1 MKEETKHLLFPYIFC
16 AILFIFSLP
25 LAAEATFSGSQVCI
39 ECHTEQVKAWK
50 GSHHE
55 KAMQHANSSSVL
67 ADFNDQQIQ
76 HDEKKS
82 YFYTKGEEFWFRTE
96 DSNISKE
103 YKISYTFGFS
113 PLQQYMVEFPDGRV
127 QLIPFA
133 WDSRPSQEGGQRWFM
148 LYPETDSTDEFY
160 WLNTGQNWN
169 FMCADCH
176 STNLKKNYNKQNNTY
191 STEWSEISVGCE
203 ACHGPASEHIRLAKG
218 ELPPTEPHFGFQRDL
233 SKAVENWLYKEGHR
247 TLQPEK
253 ITRTD
258 QVQTCAQ
265 CHSRRIQL
273 NETKDHVTGAFG
285 DKYRLDLISSAN
297 YHTDGQVR
305 AENFVYGSFLQ
316 SKMAQK
322 GVTCTNCH
330 DPHSAKL
337 KIPETSV
344 CLQCHIPSEY
354 ASETHTFHE
363 AETDASKCTTC
374 HMPETTY
381 MQVDP
386 RRDHS
391 WHVPKATQNTPNV
404 CLSCHENKDASWVS
418 DQLQQWF
425 PQSKHRNPQHF
436 SEIFSQVNAGES
448 GSKEKLSLIALNTNL
463 SQIIRS
469 SALERMSD
477 GANRSNLEALMVS
490 AKDENYMVRLG
501 VISGSSGYNF
511 SIRWPLLEPLLTD
524 EVLAV
529 RTETASVLVNYWS
542 QLSPQQKN
550 LVTPPLNEYISTQ
563 NFNADRAF
571 ARTNLGNTYF
581 ALGKSSKAIE
591 EYLGAIKIEP
601 YFERSYIN
609 LSDLYQK
616 QGDNKQAIDIL
627 LQGIA
632 AQPKSHVLPYAAGLA
647 YLRTKD
653 EQKSLKYLQRAVDI
667 ANNNS
672 HYWYVYGLAL
682 EKSNILKSSEAL
694 HSAFEHSGNPQYLY
708 AQCDVLARNYKK
720 EKVKLEFDSCVN
732 ELSDLVPPKIILQL
746 KGKTR

>member
-1 MKEETKHLLFPYIFC
+1 MQKKSKFFLLLFTLSI
-16 AILFIFSLP
+16 IISTFSWP
-25 LAAEATFSGSQVCI
+25 SSAEATFSGSQTCV
-39 ECHTEQVKAWK
+39 ECHIDQTEAWK

-55 KAMQHANSSSVL
+55 KAMQHANSNSVL
-67 ADFNDQQIQ
+67 ANFNDQQIQ

-82 YFYTKGEEFWFRTE
+82 YFYTQGEEFWFRTE
-96 DSNISKE
+96 GKNTSKE

-113 PLQQYMVEFPDGRV
+113 PLQQYMVELADGRV

-133 WDSRPSQEGGQRWFM
+133 WDSRTAKEGGQRWFM
-148 LYPETDSTDEFY
+148 LYPDTDSTDEFY

-218 ELPPTEPHFGFQRDL
+218 KINPTEPHFGFQRDL
-233 SKAVENWLYKEGHR
+233 SKAVESWLYKEGHS
-247 TLQPEK
+247 TLQPGK
-253 ITRTD
+253 ITSTD

-285 DKYRLDLISSAN
+285 DKYRLDLISSAH
-297 YHTDGQVR
+297 YHTDGQIS

-344 CLQCHIPSEY
+344 CLQCHISSEY

-391 WHVPKATQNTPNV
+391 WHVPKAAQNTPNA
-404 CLSCHENKDASWVS
+404 CLSCHENKDTSWVS
-418 DQLQQWF
+418 EQLQQWF
-425 PQSKHRNPQHF
+425 PQSKHRNPKHF
-436 SEIFSQVNAGES
+436 SEIFLQVNVGES

-463 SQIIRS
+463 SQIIRA
-469 SALERMSD
+469 SALERMSG
-477 GANRSNLEALMVS
+477 GANRSNLEALRIS

-511 SIRWPLLEPLLTD
+511 SIRWSLLEPLLTD

-529 RTETASVLVNYWS
+529 RTESASALVNYWS

-550 LVTPPLNEYISTQ
+550 LVTPPLNEYINTQ

-571 ARTNLGNTYF
+571 ARTNLGNTYL

-591 EYLGAIKIEP
+591 EYLGAIEVEP

-616 QGDNKQAIDIL
+616 QGDNKQATDIL

-653 EQKSLKYLQRAVDI
+653 EQKSLKYLQRAVEI

-682 EKSNILKSSEAL
+682 EKSNILKSSKAL
-694 HSAFEHSGNPQYLY
+694 HNAFQYSGNPQYLY

-720 EKVKLEFDSCVN
+720 VKLEFDSCVN
-732 ELSDLVPPKIILQL
+732 ELSELVPPKIILQL
-746 KGKTR
+746 KSKIR